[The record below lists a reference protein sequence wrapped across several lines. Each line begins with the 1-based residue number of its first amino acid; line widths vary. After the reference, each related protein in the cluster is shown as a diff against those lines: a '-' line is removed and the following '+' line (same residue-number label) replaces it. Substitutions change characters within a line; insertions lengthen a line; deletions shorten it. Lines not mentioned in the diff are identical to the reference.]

1 MAGLAQHR
9 SPKHGR
15 QSAPAAEAGFVVV
28 PDPALRGGLQG
39 RGQAADQKEALP
51 KGDILPGEQL
61 QGQLPPLP
69 QPQIGR
75 RVQLVGDDGG
85 LILPFLPGGGPGRG
99 QGVGRGTAETEA
111 VLRQIAELPVKAG
124 VFPADPAQGPVA
136 EVPLDVA
143 KPVCVQKD
151 ADAASILTEQGLIR
165 SFGRPMTAPTGRHDP
180 RPHPVPVGAGQ
191 GLIEGQG
198 LLVGD
203 DLPAGPAAAVGAGP
217 RGAGEGPE
225 YAWS

>member
-1 MAGLAQHR
+1 M
-9 SPKHGR
+9 
-15 QSAPAAEAGFVVV
+15 
-28 PDPALRGGLQG
+28 
-39 RGQAADQKEALP
+39 
-51 KGDILPGEQL
+51 
-61 QGQLPPLP
+61 
-69 QPQIGR
+69 
-75 RVQLVGDDGG
+75 
-85 LILPFLPGGGPGRG
+85 
-99 QGVGRGTAETEA
+99 
-111 VLRQIAELPVKAG
+111 LRQVAELPVKAG

-151 ADAASILTEQGLIR
+151 ADAAFILAEQGFIRSFGRPMTAPTGCIVR

-191 GLIEGQG
+191 ALIEGQG

-225 YAWS
+225 YAWR